1 MSIEGLERLE
11 AWKRSKDFAIS
22 IYKDVLWLLPPEEKW
37 GLNQQIRRAAQSVPA
52 NIAEGYGRFHYK
64 ENRQFQYF
72 ARGSLHEAHH
82 WLRRAR
88 VRKLMTEQRSKEFL
102 DRLADLA
109 PQLNAYIRTLDRR
122 SRKENSQQP
131 AVHAQGQGP
140 GPT

>member
-1 MSIEGLERLE
+1 MAEGLEGLRIYQLAE
-11 AWKRSKDFAIS
+11 ALADDVWIEVLRWTPFARQTVGRQLVGAVDS
-22 IYKDVLWLLPPEEKW
+22 I
-37 GLNQQIRRAAQSVPA
+37 GS